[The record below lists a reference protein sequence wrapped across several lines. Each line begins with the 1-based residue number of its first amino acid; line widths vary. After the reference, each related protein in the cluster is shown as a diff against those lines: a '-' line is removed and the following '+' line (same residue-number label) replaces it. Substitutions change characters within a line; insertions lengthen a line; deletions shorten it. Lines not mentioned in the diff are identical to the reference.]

1 MHYRMS
7 LKGLGACFKENFG
20 AESRLSTAP
29 ICALHSICDPE
40 RKPALLLWTMRE
52 EVIALQACQQPPCTS
67 HFSKERGDLPPS
79 KPQGGPEPYRRAL
92 QNTLGSEK
100 GVEGQGIAKSHE
112 NAREI
117 KYHLFLLSKRKP
129 CPAQCT
135 SPLRDFPS
143 CPGPC
148 IQIRLEM
155 HANNSSSCV
164 STEALS
170 FWNVN
175 LHEGRQKDFVLFSQ
189 KTAQGKKGDWKEIT
203 SWLQVNYITDSS
215 LANRNT
221 LDRDTQQNKFN
232 YP

>member
-1 MHYRMS
+1 MS

-29 ICALHSICDPE
+29 ICALHSTCDPG

-52 EVIALQACQQPPCTS
+52 EVIALQTCQQPPCTS

-100 GVEGQGIAKSHE
+100 GVEGQGIAKPHE
-112 NAREI
+112 NASEI

-164 STEALS
+164 LTEALS
-170 FWNVN
+170 FWNVIYM
-175 LHEGRQKDFVLFSQ
+175 
-189 KTAQGKKGDWKEIT
+189 KGDKRI
-203 SWLQVNYITDSS
+203 LYS
-215 LANRNT
+215 LAKKQPKVKKVIEKKSHPGCR
-221 LDRDTQQNKFN
+221 
-232 YP
+232 